1 MLALEGGARVV
12 PEGAIAPWPPI
23 TDADRDAVLRA
34 LDASTPWHW
43 PMRAVQDLEAAWAEF
58 TGMRHALAANSGTAA
73 LHMCV
78 AACGVEPGDEVLVP
92 ADTFLAS
99 ASCVLQAN
107 AIPVFVDVDPVTYN
121 LDPDRIEERVTERTR
136 AIVAVD
142 LNGLPADYDRLRA
155 VARRHD
161 LHVIEDGAQAH
172 GATYKGRPV
181 GALGDLASCSLNG
194 SKCLSALAEGGLFTT
209 DDDRWR
215 DNAARVLMFGEELKG
230 QSREYNARIMGWNYR
245 LDPLEAAFARSQ
257 LQRLPE
263 MSRVRSANGAHLSRA
278 LADVPGVRTPV
289 VPEGS
294 THVYFFYPL
303 LVEPEALGLDAS
315 EVPPAAFRRA
325 LKAALRA
332 EGLAIDEWQLQPVP
346 GQTLFQEL
354 RGYGRGCP
362 WSCGHARPGV
372 GYRPQEYPVALDICE
387 RRLVMGASFSS
398 FGPPNGTGLMDLYAE
413 AFHKVLVD
421 HRAALVELAR
431 RDGGER
437 GA

>member
-1 MLALEGGARVV
+1 VV

-161 LHVIEDGAQAH
+161 LYVIEDGAQAH

-289 VPEGS
+289 VPEG
-294 THVYFFYPL
+294 
-303 LVEPEALGLDAS
+303 
-315 EVPPAAFRRA
+315 
-325 LKAALRA
+325 
-332 EGLAIDEWQLQPVP
+332 LAIDEWQLQPVP